1 MEQNWVKLET
11 RKMLE
16 TVTIAI
22 ALGAFG
28 LLAGA
33 FVPGA
38 VAYSILFLRRHGRQL
53 RTFLRLGGRLLVA
66 LLVFGLMSNLIL
78 IGTTMFGAS
87 GELKSDLELNSYLV
101 GGQIGFW
108 GSIVALIVGIRRAR
122 RDRGTIPR

>member
-1 MEQNWVKLET
+1 
-11 RKMLE
+11 MLE

-33 FVPGA
+33 FVPAA

-53 RTFLRLGGRLLVA
+53 RTFLRLGGRLLV
-66 LLVFGLMSNLIL
+66 GLSILGVMTNLIL
-78 IGTTMFGAS
+78 ISTTMLGAS
-87 GELKSDLELNSYLV
+87 GELRSDLEINSYLV

-122 RDRGTIPR
+122 KDRGATQR